1 LLLFKFTSAKYNRQ
15 MKKIVTVLTI
25 IYSITI
31 AQAKEGIWIPMLL
44 NNNIAEMQ
52 AMGCELSAEDIYS
65 VNHSSLKDAIV
76 SFGGF
81 CTGEFISSS
90 GLVLTNHHCGY
101 RQIQKQSSLEHNYL
115 KEGFWANNTSEELM
129 NPGLFVKQLVYMED
143 VTNAVLGAEDEEAA
157 ISAMVEAKTSEN
169 PDFDYEVVPFFYGNQ
184 FFLLATK
191 KYNDVRLVGAPPSS
205 IGKFGADTDNWV
217 FPRHTG
223 DFSLFRV
230 YDDNGLPFTPAQ
242 HLKVN
247 IGSRTPGE
255 FTMVLGYPGTTQ
267 EYLPAVAMDQL
278 VNEVNAYKVE
288 VRSVLLGIMDR
299 EMRKNEQAKIQYA
312 SKYASTANGWKK
324 WIGQIE
330 GIEFSDGIDRKRKL
344 EADFTA
350 RIAADPSLWM
360 AYSSVLNDLNIA
372 YTKRG
377 PSAQMRTAFIETIYY
392 GMPWFNFMNSAMR
405 IEESD
410 VLKAAVL
417 SFQEGF
423 NRTISEEATTKM
435 LELALE
441 DLSELTTDIQ
451 GSAGEFSKA
460 VHDELDALFL
470 SASSEQ
476 EFSLDEQSVSS
487 DFVSAVFGVYR
498 SVIAPAYNEHNKQ
511 IASLQ
516 ASYMKALIAAF
527 PERQFYPDANSTL
540 RVTYGK
546 LEGVEPR
553 DAVSY
558 GTTTY
563 LEGVMAKYQPGDYE
577 FDVPAKLIEL
587 YEAKDYGPY
596 AENGKVPVCNIASNH
611 TTGGNSGSPVLNGRG
626 ELIGL
631 NFDRIWEGTMSDVN
645 FDERICRNIMVDS
658 RYVLFIIDKFA
669 GQKWLIDEM
678 SLVQ

>member
-1 LLLFKFTSAKYNRQ
+1 

-157 ISAMVEAKTSEN
+157 ISAMIEAKTSEN

-498 SVIAPAYNEHNKQ
+498 SVIAPAYNEHNTQ
-511 IASLQ
+511 ISSLQ
-516 ASYMKALIAAF
+516 ATYMKALIAAF

-645 FDERICRNIMVDS
+645 FDARICRNIMVDS

>member
-1 LLLFKFTSAKYNRQ
+1 

-81 CTGEFISSS
+81 CTGEFISSG

-191 KYNDVRLVGAPPSS
+191 KYSDVRLVGAPPSS

-247 IGSRTPGE
+247 IGPRTPGE

-377 PSAQMRTAFIETIYY
+377 PSAQKRTAFIETIYY

-417 SFQEGF
+417 SFEEGF

-441 DLSELTTDIQ
+441 DLPELTTYIQ

-498 SVIAPAYNEHNKQ
+498 SVIAPAYNEHNTQ
-511 IASLQ
+511 ISSLQ
-516 ASYMKALIAAF
+516 ATYMKALIAAF

-645 FDERICRNIMVDS
+645 FDARICRNIMVDS

>member
-1 LLLFKFTSAKYNRQ
+1 

-81 CTGEFISSS
+81 CTGEYISSN

-101 RQIQKQSSLEHNYL
+101 SQIQKQSSLEHNYL

-143 VTNAVLGAEDEEAA
+143 VTNSVLGTEDEEAA

-191 KYNDVRLVGAPPSS
+191 KYSDVRLVGAPPSS

-247 IGSRTPGE
+247 IGPRTPGE

-288 VRSVLLGIMDR
+288 IRSVLLEIMDR

-330 GIEFSDGIDRKRKL
+330 GIEFSNGIDRKRKL

-350 RIAADPSLWM
+350 RITADPSLWM

-392 GMPWFNFMNSAMR
+392 GMPWFNFMNSTMR

-441 DLSELTTDIQ
+441 DLPELTTYIQ

-498 SVIAPAYNEHNKQ
+498 SVIAPAYNEHNTQ
-511 IASLQ
+511 ISSLQ
-516 ASYMKALIAAF
+516 ATYMKALIAAF

-645 FDERICRNIMVDS
+645 FDARICRNIMVDS

>member
-1 LLLFKFTSAKYNRQ
+1 

-157 ISAMVEAKTSEN
+157 ISAMIEAKTSEN

-247 IGSRTPGE
+247 IGPRTPGE

-377 PSAQMRTAFIETIYY
+377 PSAQKRTAFIETIYY

-417 SFQEGF
+417 SFEEGF

-441 DLSELTTDIQ
+441 DLPELTTYIQ

-498 SVIAPAYNEHNKQ
+498 SVIAPAYNEHNTQ
-511 IASLQ
+511 ISSLQ
-516 ASYMKALIAAF
+516 ATYMKALIAAF

-645 FDERICRNIMVDS
+645 FDARICRNIMVDS

>member
-1 LLLFKFTSAKYNRQ
+1 

-157 ISAMVEAKTSEN
+157 ISAMIEAKTSEN

-191 KYNDVRLVGAPPSS
+191 KYSDVRLVGAPPSS

-247 IGSRTPGE
+247 IGPRTPGE

-417 SFQEGF
+417 SFEEGF

-441 DLSELTTDIQ
+441 DLPELTTYIQ

-498 SVIAPAYNEHNKQ
+498 SVIAPAYNEHNTQ
-511 IASLQ
+511 ISSLQ
-516 ASYMKALIAAF
+516 ATYMKALIAAF

-645 FDERICRNIMVDS
+645 FDARICRNIMVDS